1 LLTIAGRSLS
11 GLTPKEPVQKHK
23 PLDKEGTALNKAC
36 ISEAVLTTL
45 GIVLSLLFESIKF
58 FTAVSIFDF
67 ITGTN
72 WAPGRAFVRDAS
84 VQTADVENV
93 FGAVPL
99 FWGTFFIA
107 MIAMCVAVPIGLFSG
122 IFMAEY
128 ASRKIRRIYP
138 I

>member
-1 LLTIAGRSLS
+1 MLQLQYLQLI
-11 GLTPKEPVQKHK
+11 
-23 PLDKEGTALNKAC
+23 
-36 ISEAVLTTL
+36 

-58 FTAVSIFDF
+58 FTSVSIFDF

-107 MIAMCVAVPIGLFSG
+107 MIAMSRCSSNWTYFQ
-122 IFMAEY
+122 EY
-128 ASRKIRRIYP
+128 TWQSILLRKIKKNY
-138 I
+138 